1 MKKHWPALLLGVG
14 ILLASSTWSFAQ
26 KIAYVNSSSLLNEMP
41 EVKQAESELD
51 VLKTQLQKKYELQ
64 VKAFQTKVQDFQR
77 KQQSGEMSPKAI
89 QDEEAKLT
97 QEQESIVAQEQ
108 QIQDQLVNKR
118 NELLKPIFDKVQAII
133 NELAKANGYML
144 VLDASPTV
152 LFVDPSV
159 DLTAQVKTKLGL
171 K

>member
-1 MKKHWPALLLGVG
+1 MKKHWPALLMSLL
-14 ILLASSTWSFAQ
+14 ILFTAPNWSVAQ

-97 QEQESIVAQEQ
+97 QEQDSIVAQQ
-108 QIQDQLVNKR
+108 GQIEEQLVTKR
-118 NELLKPIFDKVQAII
+118 NELLKPIFDRLQTII
-133 NELAKANGYML
+133 NELAKAGGYSMIF
-144 VLDASPTV
+144 DASPSV
-152 LFVDPSV
+152 LFVDPAI

>member
-1 MKKHWPALLLGVG
+1 MKNHWPAFLICIG
-14 ILLASSTWSFAQ
+14 ILLTSTTWSLAQ
-26 KIAYVNSSSLLNEMP
+26 KFAYVNSSSLLNEMP

-97 QEQESIVAQEQ
+97 QEQDTIVAQEQ
-108 QIQDQLVNKR
+108 QIQEQLVAKR
-118 NELLKPIFDKVQAII
+118 NELLKPIFDKVQSII
-133 NELAKANGYML
+133 NELAKTNGFLM
-144 VLDASPTV
+144 VFDASPTV

-159 DLTAQVKTKLGL
+159 DITAQVKTKLGL